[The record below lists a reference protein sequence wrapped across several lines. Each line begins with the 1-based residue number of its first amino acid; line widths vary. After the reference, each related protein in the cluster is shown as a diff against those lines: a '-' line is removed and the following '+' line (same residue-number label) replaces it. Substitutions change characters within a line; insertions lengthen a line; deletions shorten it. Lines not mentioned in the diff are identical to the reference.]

1 MTQEEEIL
9 SQQREMA
16 RQTRN
21 AADAMQKLVSLPEW
35 SLYLRLIE
43 AVAQNFNN
51 TLNEPLENVM
61 LVTKHEYAKGAL
73 KGLTLAATLP
83 HIKIAEAKEL
93 NPGNEE
99 A

>member
-9 SQQREMA
+9 SQQREIN
-16 RQTRN
+16 RQTR
-21 AADAMQKLVSLPEW
+21 AMAEAMQKLVALPEW
-35 SLYLRLIE
+35 KEYLRLIE
-43 AVAQNFNN
+43 AVAQNYNA

-61 LVTKHEYAKGAL
+61 LVTRHEYAKGAL